1 MPSSTI
7 TIRVNGKWDGS
18 ALEKAMTDLGK
29 LGKDVNKASSLYTS
43 NAQKIA
49 TLNASLEK
57 SATSGLAKAS
67 TKLVSIGAEIESV
80 GQKLSRAG
88 ESLTASLTVPLLA
101 VGTYSG
107 AMAVQYD
114 TALANV
120 RKVTDMTEDELQK
133 LADSAL
139 ELSTTQ
145 PVTAE
150 QILNVEALGAQL
162 GVADDALESFSMTV
176 NGLDIA
182 TNMNAEQ
189 AGKEMQ
195 RFANIVGMSEDA
207 YQNYG
212 STIVALGNN
221 LATTESEISTMSL
234 RLAAAGD
241 IAGMS
246 EPEILGLAGAMSSLG
261 IRAEAGG
268 SAMTTIMSKISK
280 AVATGGADLQ
290 AYADVAGMSAQEFA
304 SAWKSD
310 PMDAL
315 QSLLQGIHD
324 LDEGGQDMNVTLSE
338 LGINEIRQSDAVRRL
353 ANDTSVLSDA
363 VGLATSAWKENT
375 ALTDEVSQR
384 NESMASRLQ
393 TLKNKVDAIAITVGG
408 PLVNALIEALDSATP
423 LIETVADAAQSF
435 ADMDTQGQQ
444 TVLAL
449 AAVAAGA
456 GPVLSVVGKITQVI
470 GSATQG
476 IGHFGQNLAI
486 IGDALTTVDGS
497 SVRLYQSTGTLAGKI
512 GLAGNSAVRAAGD
525 VSKYVDVWEMW
536 YEADKKSIA
545 LSAEYRAAK
554 NNEGKYAGMATEKV
568 QELATAKMVEADAA
582 ATVAKKNKALL
593 DVWQG
598 TTDAASDAGQA
609 ALEYSRELDA
619 TGKYSTSAAKSS
631 TGLKGAL
638 GGIKGIAS
646 QAASGIVG
654 LVSTFGPMLAAT
666 AAIGLV
672 SFAISNIAESAAKAK
687 EEQEL
692 LSSATRTF
700 GDISSQAASG
710 ARSQAEGIGDMSEK
724 ARDAM
729 QSMADLNDE
738 VADTMSQFYTDSAT
752 LEDYVSQIEALAGK
766 AGLTASEQERLKTA
780 VEGYNSITGESVEVT
795 DAANGTLST
804 STEELKNNAQ
814 AWRDNAEAQA
824 YQQIAAEYTRE
835 RVEAELGLSQALEQ
849 QAEAQKKYDEAARE
863 YFRQMEENGKV
874 TIETEAEYRAARQAF
889 DEATES
895 VEKYQGVIDTANESL
910 DDLTIQQALLREDVQ
925 ATSDA
930 LSGFG
935 EGFTDSLESAGVN
948 LDEFAVKLTDAGIS
962 TEQLNA
968 IGSDNIAALAQA
980 FDGDIGRMIWA
991 IQNYNNI
998 PLVDKDGNVTLDD
1011 EQLVDAQGNVYTWNG
1026 SNIVDKDGTAL
1037 VYDDSLVDAQGN
1049 VYVWNGSELLPKQTT
1064 AEADGN
1070 VPSGAAQT
1078 SVEGLNEAVYNMI
1091 SRTIEV
1097 DVNGNYASANTS
1109 IRNLRSNIANLASKT
1124 VSVVAN
1130 VFSGF
1135 GNAAGGIR
1143 LHADGGIRT
1152 HADGAIATRAVPLD
1166 IVGEAGAEAI
1176 VPLTNRRYAMPF
1188 VNMIAT
1194 EVGRK
1199 SQGSV
1204 TNNYSLYI
1212 DGTRAGSMTPQV
1224 MEAVEY
1230 IFNTFD
1236 MTAESGV

>member
-139 ELSTTQ
+139 ELSTSQ

-435 ADMDTQGQQ
+435 ADMDAQGQQ

-486 IGDALTTVDGS
+486 IGDALQTTDGA

-536 YEADKKSIA
+536 YENNKKSVA
-545 LSAEYRAAK
+545 LSAEANAAI
-554 NNEGKYAGMATEKV
+554 NNQGKYAGMATEKV
-568 QELATAKMVEADAA
+568 QELAAAKRVEADAA
-582 ATVAKKNKALL
+582 ATVAKKNRALL
-593 DVWQG
+593 DVWKG

-631 TGLKGAL
+631 NGLKGAL

-646 QAASGIVG
+646 QAATGISGLI
-654 LVSTFGPMLAAT
+654 SAFGPMLAVT
-666 AAIGLV
+666 AAVSLV
-672 SFAISNIAESAAKAK
+672 TVAVADLAQRAEEAKRK
-687 EEQEL
+687 QEL
-692 LSSATRTF
+692 LASATRTF
-700 GDISSQAASG
+700 GDIAGDAATG
-710 ARSQAEGIGDMSEK
+710 ARSQAEGIGDIADK
-724 ARDAM
+724 AEEAL
-729 QSMADLNDE
+729 QSLADLNDQA
-738 VADTMSQFYTDSAT
+738 ADTMDAFYTESAT

-795 DAANGTLST
+795 DAANGVISAST
-804 STEELKNNAQ
+804 DELRDNAQ
-814 AWRDNAEAQA
+814 AWRENAEAQA
-824 YQQIAAEYTRE
+824 YQQLALDYAQQLA
-835 RVEAELGLSQALEQ
+835 VAELGLSQAEEQRAAAQQRLNDAYAKARGEQARYGEISAETVQEIEDANRALE
-849 QAEAQKKYDEAARE
+849 
-863 YFRQMEENGKV
+863 
-874 TIETEAEYRAARQAF
+874 EAEQAVSEYQVGV
-889 DEATES
+889 DSAT
-895 VEKYQGVIDTANESL
+895 GSL
-910 DDLTIQQALLREDVQ
+910 DDLNKLQALANEEVQ
-925 ATSDA
+925 KTSEV

-935 EGFTDSLESAGVN
+935 EGFANSLRDVGVN
-948 LDEFAVKLTDAGIS
+948 LDDFAIKLTDAGIS
-962 TEQLNA
+962 TDQLNA
-968 IGSDNIAALAQA
+968 IGSENISALAQV
-980 FDGDIGRMIWA
+980 FNGNIDQMIWA
-991 IQNYNNI
+991 IQNYNSLPI
-998 PLVDKDGNVTLDD
+998 VDKNGTVTMNDA
-1011 EQLVDAQGNVYTWNG
+1011 QLVDARGNVYRWNNDRLEDKNGNVAMNDIDLIDAQGRVYTWNG
-1026 SNIVDKDGTAL
+1026 SEIQYKSGTGDVKQNIDTAVAWRNDWNRNGIKSYVADAKISIFRN
-1037 VYDDSLVDAQGN
+1037 VYDTLFT
-1049 VYVWNGSELLPKQTT
+1049 K
-1064 AEADGN
+1064 
-1070 VPSGAAQT
+1070 
-1078 SVEGLNEAVYNMI
+1078 
-1091 SRTIEV
+1091 
-1097 DVNGNYASANTS
+1097 
-1109 IRNLRSNIANLASKT
+1109 K
-1124 VSVVAN
+1124 
-1130 VFSGF
+1130 